1 MNENV
6 LQPTTTHVSLLSLPG
21 ELRSWIEGNFASGF
35 RSTARSPS
43 RDWLATE
50 CPITHMPGN
59 CTEFLQINGRD
70 TLQRVFTSAKLC
82 VFRKVIVQKITQL
95 SFSLTRKPGMRVY
108 DSLVVVGSQLGAPA
122 TKCGCASF
130 RATGALFSALYTR
143 SGVHS
148 HHFVC
153 CDEGPTK
160 KYFYATL
167 MVA

>member
-1 MNENV
+1 M
-6 LQPTTTHVSLLSLPG
+6 LQASGLPLALHLGTGWLLSVPSHICQEIVLSSFKSMDGIPC
-21 ELRSWIEGNFASGF
+21 NGF
-35 RSTARSPS
+35 S
-43 RDWLATE
+43 R
-50 CPITHMPGN
+50 
-59 CTEFLQINGRD
+59 QGR
-70 TLQRVFTSAKLC
+70 AKWC